1 MTQEKTVGSSKRVL
15 ALVAI
20 FFLYAMIAFVT
31 NLAAPIGTIWGY
43 QFAGNAF
50 LGMLGNMANFAA
62 YFIMGI
68 PAGIM
73 LTRIGYKKTAL
84 VAVILGIVGLLVQW
98 LSAILGQGVP
108 VFEGAGYV
116 VELNFLIYLL
126 GAFICGF
133 CVCILNTVC
142 NPLIT
147 AIGGG
152 GNKGN
157 QLLQWAGSCNSLAGT
172 LAPFLV
178 GALIGQLTPRTA
190 FGDVLPL
197 IWIGVGIFAVVFFFL
212 YTTDIPEPGL
222 ERRRNAPDRPKLKD
236 PYSPWSFRHTVL
248 GVIAIF
254 FYVGTEVAIPGT
266 LMFYLSDQGANGAG
280 VIGDAAAIAGTVVAF
295 YWLFMLLGRFI
306 GGLIGGKVSPRTL
319 VTIVATAGIALVIGA
334 IFIPKTATMPV
345 PEFVYVGPNGE
356 LASIPGGAYL
366 LVLCGLCTSVMWGCI
381 FNLAT
386 DGLGKYTEA
395 ASGIFMMMVVGGG
408 VMPLLQ
414 NLIADSAGYMT
425 SYWLVVAMFGYIL
438 FYAFSGSRNVNTD
451 IPVNEEELD
460 PRNL

>member
-1 MTQEKTVGSSKRVL
+1 MTQAKSAGQSGRVV

-31 NLAAPIGTIWGY
+31 NLAAPVGTIWGY

-50 LGMLGNMANFAA
+50 LGMLGNMANFLA
-62 YFIMGI
+62 YLVMGI

-73 LTRIGYKKTAL
+73 LSRIGYKKTAL
-84 VAVILGIVGLLVQW
+84 VAVALGILGLLVQW
-98 LSAILGQGVP
+98 LSSFLGGGVP
-108 VFEGAGYV
+108 LFHGDGYV

-147 AIGGG
+147 SIGGG

-178 GALIGQLTPRTA
+178 GALIGQLTPRTH
-190 FGDVLPL
+190 FGEVMPL
-197 IWIGVGIFAVVFFFL
+197 IWIAVGIFVVAFAIV
-212 YTTDIPEPGL
+212 YRTPIPEPGL
-222 ERRRNAPDRPKLKD
+222 ARRAASGDKPKARDK
-236 PYSPWSFRHTVL
+236 YSPWSFRHTVL

-266 LMFYLSDQGANGAG
+266 LMFYLSDPGARGAG
-280 VIGDAAAIAGTVVAF
+280 VIGDAAAIAGVVVAM
-295 YWLFMLLGRFI
+295 YWLLMLVGRTV
-306 GGLIGGKVSPRTL
+306 GGLIGGRVSPRTL
-319 VTIVATAGIALVIGA
+319 VTIVATAGIGLVIGA
-334 IFIPKTATMPV
+334 IFIPKTVVMPM
-345 PEFVYVGPNGE
+345 PAFIYQGANGE
-356 LASIPGGAYL
+356 LATIPGGAYL

-414 NLIADSAGYMT
+414 NLIADSAGYMA

-438 FYAFSGSRNVNTD
+438 FYGWSGSKNVNTD